1 MGVVGAAIK
10 FIAIPIV
17 FVVLVALVIIFLR
30 SRKKRSK
37 DIEQADPLPSFN
49 VTQPPSYNGLPAK
62 PPPAV
67 VQSTYRVN

>member
-17 FVVLVALVIIFLR
+17 IVVLIAFVVIFLW

-37 DIEQADPLPSFN
+37 DIEQAEPLPPYNFAQ
-49 VTQPPSYNGLPAK
+49 QPIYNGLPAK
-62 PPPAV
+62 PSNAV
-67 VQSTYRVN
+67 VQSSHPVN